1 MSWQPV
7 FLPSDVPKPVGPYS
21 PAVRAGNLVF
31 VSGQVPR
38 DPRPGELAG
47 TDFDSR
53 ARKVLANVREV
64 LAAAGAS
71 LDDVVSVIVYL
82 TNVDDWARFNEIYQ
96 TTFRPPYPS
105 RTAVGVSLRGI
116 LVEVSAIAYK
126 PGG

>member
-1 MSWQPV
+1 
-7 FLPSDVPKPVGPYS
+7 VPKPVGPYS

-38 DPRPGELAG
+38 DPRTGELAG
-47 TDFDSR
+47 TDFDSQ

-105 RTAVGVSLRGI
+105 RTAVGVNLRGI